1 MENIKKT
8 LEKFKNNKLI
18 WLILIIGIV
27 FLFIPAEKEEKVS
40 YEGSYE
46 KELLE
51 KTESILEEISGAG
64 RVSVM
69 MSFYDKGTKV
79 PLTDKTE
86 NKDATSEKTVS
97 ASGDVVLLK
106 EEYPSVR
113 GVVVVCEGG
122 DDKKVKNDILEAVSA
137 LTGAPFHNIKIF
149 KMEG

>member
-79 PLTDKTE
+79 PLTE
-86 NKDATSEKTVS
+86 PHNYVQ
-97 ASGDVVLLK
+97 
-106 EEYPSVR
+106 SV
-113 GVVVVCEGG
+113 
-122 DDKKVKNDILEAVSA
+122 KFFQKSPKQLI
-137 LTGAPFHNIKIF
+137 
-149 KMEG
+149 

>member
-1 MENIKKT
+1 M
-8 LEKFKNNKLI
+8 
-18 WLILIIGIV
+18 
-27 FLFIPAEKEEKVS
+27 
-40 YEGSYE
+40 
-46 KELLE
+46 
-51 KTESILEEISGAG
+51 
-64 RVSVM
+64 
-69 MSFYDKGTKV
+69 
-79 PLTDKTE
+79 
-86 NKDATSEKTVS
+86 S